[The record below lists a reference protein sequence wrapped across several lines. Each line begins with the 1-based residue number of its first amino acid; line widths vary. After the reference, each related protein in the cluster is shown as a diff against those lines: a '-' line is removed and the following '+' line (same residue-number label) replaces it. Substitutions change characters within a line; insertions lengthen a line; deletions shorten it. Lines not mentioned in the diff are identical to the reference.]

1 MCSKPATSR
10 EHAPPLCLFPEIND
24 VSTGEN
30 YRKNL
35 ITVPSCD
42 THNSKKSKDDQFLLL
57 ILLLHYKNNE
67 VGQNHF
73 AGKLIRTLERRS
85 GLLGVL
91 TEKED
96 ILVHG
101 SESSGFHINR
111 DRFDATMDRIA
122 RALHF
127 AEYGEIWNGQVII
140 NTPSLF
146 DMRSHNSFE
155 VNLNQQGLKLMID
168 KFLAPYPI
176 KGENPAVFYYQ
187 IDKALQEKKLLIR
200 MVFYEGFV
208 VYAYSSPEVAT
219 WRRN

>member
-57 ILLLHYKNNE
+57 VLLLHYKNNE
-67 VGQNHF
+67 VGQNHL

-91 TEKED
+91 TDKED

-101 SESSGFHINR
+101 SESSGFHIDR

-122 RALHF
+122 RAYQLQSLLVQIDLERVVTSHIKQRRCVNNNLSIPYF
-127 AEYGEIWNGQVII
+127 AIFSKV
-140 NTPSLF
+140 
-146 DMRSHNSFE
+146 
-155 VNLNQQGLKLMID
+155 MID

-187 IDKALQEKKLLIR
+187 IDTALQEKKLLIR